1 MENCV
6 SVTVVSTIDGPCDY
20 TPRTAVFSNRD
31 AAENYKNSLEAL
43 FEKYDQSYN
52 FHVSIDSGV
61 VDSESYLDIFEMD
74 LQNDLDV
81 IVHVKDHYE
90 VYCNGEFFCSADTI
104 HEAKKEIDKGD
115 HIL

>member
-1 MENCV
+1 MENFV

-43 FEKYDQSYN
+43 FEKYDQSDYY
-52 FHVSIDSGV
+52 HVSIDSGV
-61 VDSESYLDIFEMD
+61 VDSEDYLEIFEMD

-81 IVHVKDHYE
+81 TELIRE
-90 VYCNGEFFCSADTI
+90 EN
-104 HEAKKEIDKGD
+104 
-115 HIL
+115 